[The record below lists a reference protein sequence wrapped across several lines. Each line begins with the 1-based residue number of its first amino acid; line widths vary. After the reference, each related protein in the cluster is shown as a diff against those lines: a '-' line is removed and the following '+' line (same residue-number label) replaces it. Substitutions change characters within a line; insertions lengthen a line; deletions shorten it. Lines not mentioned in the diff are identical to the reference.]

1 MKNTIKNLTVKEI
14 IENVQSELNQAIE
27 TIKELQVQIGTPIG
41 EGESITETEMLVYDM
56 EQSIERLENVEYTII
71 CAIMAGVYAGNIEAD
86 GKGLFDSIGADTIK
100 HCYEYL
106 HLAEQYDL
114 PWNEDNEIATDCV
127 HNDISDLMWMNYADN
142 MPLKEIKTKWG
153 SIYIEELFSKR
164 EEEERIKIYDS
175 NKNYMDYFDVEHLQ
189 NCADELHYSLKEEY
203 NTRIHNFIN
212 ASTIHDLALL
222 IYSYEDFE
230 IVKGNNWTKG
240 AECLGLDLNNI
251 SQAAYDFFNNDY
263 VNRIGDYYVILSD

>member
-27 TIKELQVQIGTPIG
+27 TIKELQAQVGTPIG
-41 EGESITETEMLVYDM
+41 EGESVTETEMLVYDM
-56 EQSIERLENVEYTII
+56 EQSIERLSNVEYTII

-86 GKGLFDSIGADTIK
+86 GKGLFDGIGADTIK

-175 NKNYMDYFDVEHLQ
+175 NKKYMDYFDVEHLQ
-189 NCADELHYSLKEEY
+189 NCADEMKHSLRWEY
-203 NTRIHNFIN
+203 CTRIQNLIE
-212 ASTIHDLALL
+212 TEYIEDLAQL
-222 IYSYEDFE
+222 IYSDLHASFTT
-230 IVKGNNWTKG
+230 KNWKKG
-240 AECLGLDLNNI
+240 AEFLKINI
-251 SQAAYDFFNNDY
+251 SHCTLTEFKENEY
-263 VNRIGDYYVILSD
+263 VNQIGDYYVILSD

>member
-1 MKNTIKNLTVKEI
+1 MKNTVKNLTVKEI

-27 TIKELQVQIGTPIG
+27 VIKELQAQVGTPIG
-41 EGESITETEMLVYDM
+41 EAESVTETEMLVYDM

-86 GKGLFDSIGADTIK
+86 GKGLFDGIGADTIK

-114 PWNEDNEIATDCV
+114 PWNEDKEIATDCV
-127 HNDISDLMWMNYADN
+127 HNDISDLMWTKYADD
-142 MPLKEIKTKWG
+142 MTLKEIKTKWG

-175 NKNYMDYFDVEHLQ
+175 NKKYMDYFDVEHLQ
-189 NCADELHYSLKEEY
+189 NCANEMGHSLRWEY
-203 NTRIHNFIN
+203 HTRINNFTEADYIE
-212 ASTIHDLALL
+212 DLTQL
-222 IYSYEDFE
+222 IYTDLLHASY
-230 IVKGNNWTKG
+230 ITKNWLEG
-240 AECLGLDLNNI
+240 AAYLKINNI
-251 SQAAYDFFNNDY
+251 SICNLTEFKENEY
-263 VNRIGDYYVILSD
+263 VNQIGDYYVILSD